1 MNVVWVVALKGGG
14 NASVLGGKSSRANA
28 SPGEPKDSF
37 CTFSSRGAAK
47 RFVRIGQ
54 EQFDFLSSALRG
66 DPAEE
71 VEYYPLRPDTVTTF
85 AKDLGLSYVM
95 PNPTPHLFFR
105 DGVVATVPVADFA
118 ASL

>member
-1 MNVVWVVALKGGG
+1 VKVVWVVALKGGG
-14 NASVLGGKSSRANA
+14 NASVLGGKSSRAKA
-28 SPGEPKDSF
+28 GEPNDSF

-95 PNPTPHLFFR
+95 PNPTPQLFFR
-105 DGVVATVPVADFA
+105 DGVVITVPVVDFA
-118 ASL
+118 DSL